1 MNFPKAC
8 LIHDE
13 LGTKGGKFVRLYGVA
28 LGLTRCKRVRV
39 LLADGRIVYRQP
51 ENIAFYQAWPAN
63 WSELYQK
70 GQTTF
75 RRKPMVD

>member
-51 ENIAFYQAWPAN
+51 ENIAVYETWPAN
-63 WSELYQK
+63 WSELFQK
-70 GQTTF
+70 GQVAF
-75 RRKPMVD
+75 RKKPFMD